1 MIISH
6 KEFPNFKRYEMDYC
20 GRPFFMEVGKMAE
33 LCNASVLVGYG
44 DTRVLVTATAS
55 ARPKDGIDYF
65 PLAVDFNEKLYAVGR
80 IPGSFNRR
88 EGRPSL
94 NAVLASRLIDRP
106 MRPLFPSDLRNDV
119 VIACEVLAVD
129 RDCSPEVA
137 AMIGASTAVS
147 IICAST
153 ILIWSCHGNLQ
164 CILYFDIFI
173 GKYLNCQFLCCFSSI
188 YCQHGFLTAC

>member
-80 IPGSFNRR
+80 IPGSSQPCATKGPFS
-88 EGRPSL
+88 PAFS
-94 NAVLASRLIDRP
+94 VYTP
-106 MRPLFPSDLRNDV
+106 PRPLSMRL
-119 VIACEVLAVD
+119 
-129 RDCSPEVA
+129 S
-137 AMIGASTAVS
+137 
-147 IICAST
+147 
-153 ILIWSCHGNLQ
+153 
-164 CILYFDIFI
+164 
-173 GKYLNCQFLCCFSSI
+173 
-188 YCQHGFLTAC
+188 

>member
-1 MIISH
+1 MIIKH
-6 KEFPNFKRYEMDYC
+6 KEFPNFKRYELDFC

-33 LCNASVLVGYG
+33 LCNAAVLVGYG

-94 NAVLASRLIDRP
+94 NAVLA
-106 MRPLFPSDLRNDV
+106 
-119 VIACEVLAVD
+119 AVSSTAPCGP
-129 RDCSPEVA
+129 CSPPTC
-137 AMIGASTAVS
+137 AMTWSSPARSWLWTVTAPWRS
-147 IICAST
+147 PP
-153 ILIWSCHGNLQ
+153 
-164 CILYFDIFI
+164 
-173 GKYLNCQFLCCFSSI
+173 
-188 YCQHGFLTAC
+188 

>member
-88 EGRPSL
+88 EGRPISERR
-94 NAVLASRLIDRP
+94 AREPSHRP
-106 MRPLFPSDLRNDV
+106 PDAPALPVRPAQRRCHRR
-119 VIACEVLAVD
+119 AK
-129 RDCSPEVA
+129 CSPLTVTAPPRVA

-147 IICAST
+147 IS
-153 ILIWSCHGNLQ
+153 
-164 CILYFDIFI
+164 DIPFNGPI
-173 GKYLNCQFLCCFSSI
+173 AGIVPRL
-188 YCQHGFLTAC
+188 GR

>member
-80 IPGSFNRR
+80 IRRPANRAR
-88 EGRPSL
+88 ADAPERSAP
-94 NAVLASRLIDRP
+94 VRR
-106 MRPLFPSDLRNDV
+106 V
-119 VIACEVLAVD
+119 V
-129 RDCSPEVA
+129 R
-137 AMIGASTAVS
+137 GF
-147 IICAST
+147 
-153 ILIWSCHGNLQ
+153 GLQ
-164 CILYFDIFI
+164 CVGQRVRRCAGRGRRADRLRV
-173 GKYLNCQFLCCFSSI
+173 
-188 YCQHGFLTAC
+188 ARR